1 MPNLEW
7 DEVFNVYTEFKSNN
21 LEITVFEVKELNAD
35 IKQCLD
41 DNLITICEG
50 KHSISDIS
58 IIKKRIIELFKEKN
72 KK

>member
-1 MPNLEW
+1 MEW